1 MDVFME
7 LRSLLDNVRILLSG
21 RDGSREVDVLLV
33 ASNRISARV
42 PSDMVNIC
50 ECPLASS
57 WITSQRGCQALTK
70 MVSSQDGVSNG
81 NPTEMLHY
89 RCTGQ
94 T

>member
-42 PSDMVNIC
+42 
-50 ECPLASS
+50 L
-57 WITSQRGCQALTK
+57 K
-70 MVSSQDGVSNG
+70 
-81 NPTEMLHY
+81 
-89 RCTGQ
+89 
-94 T
+94 